1 MSLLETLGALS
12 VWAYVLIF
20 VAAVA
25 EALPAIGTLVPG
37 HSIVI
42 AGGAAASLGYLNP
55 WVVFAVATVG
65 AVGGDAAAY
74 WMGRSQGRRFLE
86 RHGTRFGLTPPRVER
101 SAQVLAR
108 NPFVAIVG
116 GRFSA
121 VTRAIVP
128 FVAGCLS
135 FRFGRFSAYNVIGAI
150 LWAGSSVLIGFLVG
164 ASYHAA
170 EKVVGRFLLVALLAL
185 VGLSL
190 AYRLVRLVSPSIRR
204 ADAVAF
210 LAAAAGVALFWV
222 AAANVAEGDHLAN
235 LDPKAAAF
243 LDAHYTPGLGRL
255 MEGISF
261 LGSGTALWPAGLL
274 AGGMLLW
281 RRRPWQA
288 FLIALVA
295 LAEQVSVQLSK
306 ALMAR
311 VRPDLPHVAAA
322 GFSFPSGH
330 TTAATVVA
338 VLAVWFAAG
347 RPRWQVA
354 WTLGLAALWVALMGT
369 SRMVLRVH
377 YFTDVVGGIGLGLAV
392 AGGVLCA
399 PGMWRGVRARL
410 ASRPVKVPLEK
421 A

>member
-55 WVVFAVATVG
+55 WVVFAVSTVG
-65 AVGGDAAAY
+65 AIGGDAAAY

-150 LWAGSSVLIGFLVG
+150 LWAGSSVLIGFVVG

-170 EKVVGRFLLVALLAL
+170 ERVVGRFLLVALLAL
-185 VGLSL
+185 VGLYL

-210 LAAAAGVALFWV
+210 LAAAAGVALLWV
-222 AAANVAEGDHLAN
+222 AAENVLEGDNLARI
-235 LDPKAAAF
+235 DPKAQAF
-243 LDAHYTPGLGRL
+243 LDASYTPGLGRL
-255 MEGISF
+255 MEGVSF
-261 LGSGTALWPAGLL
+261 LGSGWVLVPAVALAML
-274 AGGMLLW
+274 LLW
-281 RRRPWQA
+281 RTRRADAWMVG
-288 FLIALVA
+288 IAAALEEVA
-295 LAEQVSVQLSK
+295 VRIAKSIG
-306 ALMAR
+306 AR
-311 VRPDLPHVAAA
+311 ARPDLPHAIAA

-330 TTAATVVA
+330 ATAATVLA
-338 VLAVWFAAG
+338 VLLVWLAAG
-347 RPRWQVA
+347 RPRWQVGAAVTGATA
-354 WTLGLAALWVALMGT
+354 WVLLVCL

-377 YFTDVVGGIGLGLAV
+377 YFTDVVGGVGLGLAV

-410 ASRPVKVPLEK
+410 ASKPVKVPLEK